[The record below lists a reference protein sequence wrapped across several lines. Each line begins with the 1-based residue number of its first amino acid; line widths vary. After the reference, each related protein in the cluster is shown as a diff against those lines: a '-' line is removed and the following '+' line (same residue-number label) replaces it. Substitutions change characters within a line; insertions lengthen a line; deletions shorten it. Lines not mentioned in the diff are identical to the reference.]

1 MDEFIVQIKEALQ
14 WVEPTTL
21 LKPENIVYKT
31 DDNVGFVQVFQS
43 IPVLQNF
50 YTDYE
55 KNYNVAAHYT
65 WLLEHP
71 IIPIF
76 GTYLYLGLIIVGKQH
91 IEDRKNKMIKA
102 ENTKRKESKKALLT
116 VEEIKEM
123 KITGGYDFRNFYG
136 INVVAL
142 WNLFLALF
150 SIIGAIRVVPHFFYM
165 FTFLDF
171 KETVCL
177 RPDAAGY
184 GDGAAGLWVM
194 LFTVSKL
201 FELFDTA
208 LLVLKGENPMF
219 LHWYH
224 HATVLMYTWFSYC
237 AINPGLYFIAM
248 NYSVHAIMYTYF
260 FLTAWLGRE
269 TVKKIINP
277 NFITTIQI
285 LQMIVGVII
294 SCFAYHYSQTD
305 ESCGVSKKMLPWCAA
320 MYSTYLYLFLEF
332 FIKKLYNAARGKAK
346 NEKAAKGKD
355 KDKKQK

>member
-1 MDEFIVQIKEALQ
+1 MDAVKEALQ
-14 WVEPTTL
+14 WIEPSTL
-21 LKPENIVYKT
+21 MKSANGYHT
-31 DDNVGFVQVFQS
+31 DEGIRFLQVFQS
-43 IPVLQNF
+43 IPALETF

-55 KNYNVAAHYT
+55 KNYNVSAHYL
-65 WLLEHP
+65 WLKEHP
-71 IIPIF
+71 IVPMF

-91 IEDRKNKMIKA
+91 IEDRKKAMIKE
-102 ENTKRKESKKALLT
+102 ENKKRKANNQEPLT
-116 VEEIKEM
+116 EEEIRKNF
-123 KITGGYDFRNFYG
+123 KGGYDFHNFYG

-171 KETVCL
+171 KETVCT

-208 LLVLKGENPMF
+208 LLVLEAKPLIF

-248 NYSVHAIMYTYF
+248 NYTVHAFMYTYF
-260 FLTAWLGRE
+260 FFTACVDKE
-269 TVKKIINP
+269 VVKKYFNP

-285 LQMIVGVII
+285 SQMIVGVTI
-294 SCFAYHYSQTD
+294 SCYAYHYSTTD
-305 ESCGVSKKMLPWCAA
+305 PDCAVSKEMLPWCAA
-320 MYSTYLYLFLEF
+320 MYSTYLYLFVEF
-332 FIKKLYNAARGKAK
+332 FAKKLIAGAK
-346 NEKAAKGKD
+346 SALT
-355 KDKKQK
+355 DKKNK

>member
-1 MDEFIVQIKEALQ
+1 MDEFIFQIKQAVQ
-14 WVEPTTL
+14 WEEPTTL

-43 IPVLQNF
+43 VPVLESF
-50 YTDYE
+50 YSDYE

-71 IIPIF
+71 IIPMF

-91 IEDRKNKMIKA
+91 IEDRKRKMIKA
-102 ENTKRKESKKALLT
+102 ENDKRKASKKPLLT
-116 VEEIKEM
+116 DEEIK
-123 KITGGYDFRNFYG
+123 KSFNGGYDFHNFYG
-136 INVVAL
+136 INVVAV

-208 LLVLKGENPMF
+208 LLVLEGKPLIF

-248 NYSVHAIMYTYF
+248 NYTVHAFMYSYF
-260 FLTAWLGRE
+260 FLTACFPKK
-269 TVKKIINP
+269 TVQKYVNP

-285 LQMIVGVII
+285 SQMFVGVAI
-294 SCFAYHYSQTD
+294 SCFAYYYSQTD
-305 ESCGVSKKMLPWCAA
+305 KSCGVSKKMLPWCAA

-332 FIKKLYNAARGKAK
+332 FIKKLFNAATGTD
-346 NEKAAKGKD
+346 N
-355 KDKKQK
+355 DKKRK